1 MKRSK
6 FPEGGTVQILFLQY
20 FLLGQLA
27 SLMPPTHLP
36 STPVFPSDNQPPLRF
51 TGYSENLCVDFG
63 LNEKLDSFQN
73 IFCGRNSSDLKI
85 YIYIRNIFL
94 ISWGGGLSFS
104 PLSFHFP
111 RCSGFS
117 YLGGELNLSGLQTDI
132 ADFRSTFILMII

>member
-63 LNEKLDSFQN
+63 LNEKLDSF
-73 IFCGRNSSDLKI
+73 
-85 YIYIRNIFL
+85 
-94 ISWGGGLSFS
+94 
-104 PLSFHFP
+104 
-111 RCSGFS
+111 
-117 YLGGELNLSGLQTDI
+117 
-132 ADFRSTFILMII
+132 